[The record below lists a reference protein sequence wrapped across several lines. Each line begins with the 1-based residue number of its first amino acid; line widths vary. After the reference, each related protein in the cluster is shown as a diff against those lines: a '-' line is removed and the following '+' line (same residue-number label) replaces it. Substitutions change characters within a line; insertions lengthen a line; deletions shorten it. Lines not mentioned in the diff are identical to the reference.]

1 MTMVRDI
8 RKMNAS
14 TRMAEHYQEMY
25 RQRRMA
31 KRRQLAWRALNYV
44 VAILIGAI
52 IALAIHDAPAKI
64 AATVLDAENTE
75 RW

>member
-1 MTMVRDI
+1 MSMVRDI
-8 RKMNAS
+8 RKMEAPA
-14 TRMAEHYQEMY
+14 RMAGHYQEMY

-31 KRRQLAWRALNYV
+31 KLRLLAWRALHYV

-64 AATVLDAENTE
+64 AATVLDAQNTE